1 LLLCFIELILE
12 GSNVW
17 VFMVGVGDVGT
28 TFANG
33 SASAGGG
40 GVDGLKCGTVVPE
53 EVGGSSDI
61 GKGTGGAISE
71 IEEVSYARVVRW
83 CTERASEWMEKDG
96 STCTRL
102 LRQLDV
108 LQKGQSSYSSRE

>member
-1 LLLCFIELILE
+1 LLLCFIEFILE
-12 GSNVW
+12 ESNVW
-17 VFMVGVGDVGT
+17 VFMLGVGDVGT
-28 TFANG
+28 TFADG

-40 GVDGLKCGTVVPE
+40 GVDGLKCGAVVPE

-61 GKGTGGAISE
+61 GKGTEGAISE

-83 CTERASEWMEKDG
+83 CTERAGEWMGKDG

-108 LQKGQSSYSSRE
+108 LQEEQSRCSNRE